1 MGRISRIERIINST
15 INAYSHVKIFPRGL
29 PRFVDPLLRGTI
41 RFAKR
46 TGNTISVM
54 NPDNTFQFET
64 APQLK
69 DDRLALSLTTEW
81 LTPDAIVSIGPGRE
95 LHQVLDVI
103 DNVVLLKSQLAQEFT
118 LQDQMLIHS
127 YPMLNVANSFKG
139 DTTVTVKS
147 HYKLANGDT
156 FAYLLTQELLQS
168 LTEIKVVQATRL
180 GTTTDPFYTELYRLD
195 LVSEISRNI
204 PAQQLIFHRAFPAY
218 FSSAITVPNA
228 LFTSEPIGPF
238 LLDLLSGKLL
248 EGTEFEETFAIKAL
262 TRAGS
267 FLTGTA
273 TDYVTVNK
281 NYTVFDRSIAA
292 HTPMFWEIA
301 EGTMR
306 LTPNRV
312 VFKVN
317 EASKFVVG
325 YKFVPKLPSDIE
337 WRISVSS
344 NEDCTIRF
352 FFNPN
357 PFQEFT
363 LLSGITQTLT
373 VTVPPGAEV
382 TDIEI
387 NILANSNICEV
398 QLADWSPTQN
408 IVDQLEYSF
417 VADVIGQATWQSTGL
432 VLKPY
437 FIGSEFLKTSWDSGS
452 EYDGGKVWF

>member
-1 MGRISRIERIINST
+1 M
-15 INAYSHVKIFPRGL
+15 
-29 PRFVDPLLRGTI
+29 
-41 RFAKR
+41 
-46 TGNTISVM
+46 
-54 NPDNTFQFET
+54 
-64 APQLK
+64 
-69 DDRLALSLTTEW
+69 
-81 LTPDAIVSIGPGRE
+81 
-95 LHQVLDVI
+95 LDVI